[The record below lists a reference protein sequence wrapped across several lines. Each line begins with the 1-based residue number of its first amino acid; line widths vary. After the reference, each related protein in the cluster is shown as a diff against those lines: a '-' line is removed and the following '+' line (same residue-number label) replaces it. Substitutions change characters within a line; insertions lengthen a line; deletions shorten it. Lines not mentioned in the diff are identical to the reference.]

1 MTNEEFAK
9 YQPLAL
15 AAMGKIRKKY
25 YKHVPFEDCRQTA
38 YLALLKAFPTYNPD
52 LGAMSTLVYTVVY
65 RELQKLGDNYCN
77 IHVPSSCWR
86 DKERKKEG
94 KFAHRKPKHIH
105 ANSLAVPDNSEQA
118 IARLDAEIAL
128 SGLPPRE
135 YQTIVALYGL
145 NGKEIRSEMEYAEL
159 QGVSRQAV
167 AQVRLRALE
176 RMRVQA
182 RFAERQVLHR
192 GIA

>member
-9 YQPLAL
+9 YKPLAL

-38 YLALLKAFPTYNPD
+38 YLALLKALPTYNPA
-52 LGAMSTLVYTVVY
+52 LGALSTLVYTVVY

-77 IHVPSSCWR
+77 IHVPNSCWR
-86 DKERKKEG
+86 NKERRKEG

-105 ANSLAVPDNSEQA
+105 EHSFAVSDNSEQVA
-118 IARLDAEIAL
+118 AKLDAEIAL

-135 YQTIVALYGL
+135 YEVIISLYGL
-145 NGKEIRSEMEYAEL
+145 NGKELKSEMEYAEL

-182 RFAERQVLHR
+182 RLAERQILHR
-192 GIA
+192 A